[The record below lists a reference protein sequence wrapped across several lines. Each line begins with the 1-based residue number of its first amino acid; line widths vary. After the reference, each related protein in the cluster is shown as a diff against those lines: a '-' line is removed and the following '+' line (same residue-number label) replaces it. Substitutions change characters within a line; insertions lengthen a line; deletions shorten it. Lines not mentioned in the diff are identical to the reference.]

1 MASSLNEVTLIGNL
15 GQDPELRYTG
25 KGQPVC
31 NLSLATTY
39 KPKEGAEQTEWH
51 RVVAWRT
58 DAENCSKYL
67 KKGRQIMVRGRIAT
81 RVYEKDGQ
89 RRTAT
94 EIMAERIIFLG
105 GNNGPANQQ
114 ALPAPTPRA
123 ALPPAQEGAPGD
135 DDDNVPW

>member
-1 MASSLNEVTLIGNL
+1 MGSSLNEVTLIGNL
-15 GQDPELRYTG
+15 GQDPELKYTG
-25 KGQPVC
+25 KGAPVC

-39 KPKEGAEQTEWH
+39 KPKEGPEHTEWH

-58 DAENCSKYL
+58 DAENCVKYL

-114 ALPAPTPRA
+114 ALPVPPPRA
-123 ALPPAQEGAPGD
+123 VPATVPEGAPGD
-135 DDDNVPW
+135 DDDNLPW